1 MDNIFKRGDIILVGT
16 KRARVIDFPLYRGGE
31 YLVRMLEGKY
41 KGKDVSIKP
50 ELLKPL

>member
-1 MDNIFKRGDIILVGT
+1 MNNKFIPGDIVLVGT

-41 KGKDVSIKP
+41 KGKDISIKP
-50 ELLKPL
+50 DLLKPI